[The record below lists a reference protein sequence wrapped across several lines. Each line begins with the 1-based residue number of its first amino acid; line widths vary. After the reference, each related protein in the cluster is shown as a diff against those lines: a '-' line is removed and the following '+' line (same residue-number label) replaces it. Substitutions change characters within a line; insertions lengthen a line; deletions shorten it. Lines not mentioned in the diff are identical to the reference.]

1 MRREMPP
8 ACDTS
13 LTEPFYRYNLQT
25 RDFLPELATRIR
37 TTSEDWDAADQAQI
51 EAITNDIDAILHR
64 VFVPV
69 GDNHVWLALQWQPP
83 AASARGFE
91 IESVDH
97 LHCFRARF
105 IEGPSYDS
113 DSDDEE
119 GSNENVVLWMMVM
132 YEGAQELT
140 MAI

>member
-8 ACDTS
+8 ACNTS

-51 EAITNDIDAILHR
+51 EAITNDLDAILHR

-83 AASARGFE
+83 VALAHGFK

-97 LHCFRARF
+97 LHYFRVRF